1 MKIRIAIKEP
11 NKPLQIVMVEEGYRS
26 ETVKKYIDGYV
37 QFVGLD
43 GGKKLLTM
51 GVDEDGLS
59 KELPT
64 NFYLAT
70 NNFPSER
77 IVGVAVFTRHK
88 YVNVFMEEIY
98 DYTLEDLTD
107 LDIKSIE
114 RMLGE
119 EYQREVEQIYK
130 NNGGNTFR
138 FITF

>member
-11 NKPLQIVMVEEGYRS
+11 NKPLQIVMVEEGYRT

-43 GGKKLLTM
+43 GEKRLLTM
-51 GVDEDGLS
+51 GVDEDGLA

-70 NNFPSER
+70 NNFPSEK

-88 YVNVFMEEIY
+88 YVNVFMENIY

-130 NNGGNTFR
+130 DNGGNTFR

>member
-11 NKPLQIVMVEEGYRS
+11 NKPLEIVMVEEGYRT
-26 ETVKKYIDGYV
+26 ETVKHFLDGYV
-37 QFVGLD
+37 QFIGLD
-43 GGKKLLTM
+43 GGKRLLTM

-70 NNFPSER
+70 NNFPSEK
-77 IVGVAVFTRHK
+77 IVGMAVFTRRK
-88 YVNVFMEEIY
+88 YANAFEKNIY

-114 RMLGE
+114 RILGE
-119 EYQREVEQIYK
+119 EYQRKVEQIYK
-130 NNGGNTFR
+130 DNGGNTFR

>member
-11 NKPLQIVMVEEGYRS
+11 NKPLQIVMVEEGYRT

-43 GGKKLLTM
+43 GEKRLLTM
-51 GVDEDGLS
+51 GVDEDGLA

-70 NNFPSER
+70 NNFPSEK

-88 YVNVFMEEIY
+88 YVNVFMEDIY

-130 NNGGNTFR
+130 DNGGNTFR

>member
-11 NKPLQIVMVEEGYRS
+11 NKPLQIVMVEEGYRT
-26 ETVKKYIDGYV
+26 ETVKKYIDGYM

-43 GGKKLLTM
+43 GEKRLLTM
-51 GVDEDGLS
+51 GVDEDGLA

-70 NNFPSER
+70 NNFPSEK

-88 YVNVFMEEIY
+88 YVNVFMENIY

-130 NNGGNTFR
+130 DNGGNTFR

>member
-11 NKPLQIVMVEEGYRS
+11 NKPLEIVVVEEGYRT
-26 ETVKKYIDGYV
+26 ETVKHFLDGYV
-37 QFVGLD
+37 QFIGLD
-43 GGKKLLTM
+43 GGKRLLTM

-70 NNFPSER
+70 NNFPSEK
-77 IVGVAVFTRHK
+77 IVGMAVFTRRK
-88 YVNVFMEEIY
+88 YANVFEKNIY

-114 RMLGE
+114 RILGE
-119 EYQREVEQIYK
+119 EYQRKVEQIYK
-130 NNGGNTFR
+130 DNGGNTFR